1 MLLVFLIDVKYPH
14 LCVIAG
20 DDGLEDPDLPSELT
34 RPAAAIAGHASGP
47 GGGAISAGKMSI
59 VLSLHLEPQP
69 LKMPST

>member
-1 MLLVFLIDVKYPH
+1 MLPVLLINVKCSQ
-14 LCVIAG
+14 LCLIAG

-47 GGGAISAGKMSI
+47 GGGAISAGKMPI
-59 VLSLHLEPQP
+59 VLSPHLEPQL